1 MYQFSFNTEI
11 NWFQLNVQ
19 DDDVNIQKKRI
30 SYMYAQSHHERSISN
45 YQSSISNYQS
55 WVHYKKDANWPTK
68 KKEIDWTTTPD
79 FPYRKLRDLHNT
91 LSFFF
96 LRICK
101 PLNDQLFCNLFNRFA
116 GKTGKPYQWLASVHF
131 TWEKKGHP
139 IQYAKNNLSNNHFTL
154 FLNNK
159 MIYLK
164 VLNSKQ
170 IFFALKKHDKSLT
183 LSN

>member
-11 NWFQLNVQ
+11 NWFQFNAQ

-55 WVHYKKDANWPTK
+55 WVHYKKDTNWPTK

-91 LSFFF
+91 LSFSF

-116 GKTGKPYQWLASVHF
+116 GKTRKTLSMTGISSLYMGK
-131 TWEKKGHP
+131 KKD
-139 IQYAKNNLSNNHFTL
+139 TL
-154 FLNNK
+154 FNMPK
-159 MIYLK
+159 TTY
-164 VLNSKQ
+164 Q
-170 IFFALKKHDKSLT
+170 ITILLFFWIIKWYTWKS
-183 LSN
+183 

>member
-1 MYQFSFNTEI
+1 MHNHTMKDKFHIKLSKLSTFI
-11 NWFQLNVQ
+11 
-19 DDDVNIQKKRI
+19 
-30 SYMYAQSHHERSISN
+30 
-45 YQSSISNYQS
+45 
-55 WVHYKKDANWPTK
+55 YKKDANWPTK

-91 LSFFF
+91 LSFSF

-170 IFFALKKHDKSLT
+170 IFFALKKHDKSLK